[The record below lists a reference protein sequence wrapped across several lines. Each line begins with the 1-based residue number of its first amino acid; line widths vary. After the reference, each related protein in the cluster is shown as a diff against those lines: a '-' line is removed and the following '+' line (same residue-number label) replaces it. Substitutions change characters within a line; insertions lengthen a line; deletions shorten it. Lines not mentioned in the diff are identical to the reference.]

1 MTDKVK
7 PKRRLSDFSFESL
20 GSHVAL
26 VGKAIGGAANGHTTL
41 ILKATDDIT
50 DMEVQEHLTSIE
62 KAKFYQ
68 ELRNG
73 LEDNL
78 REHFKDSLEYN
89 WLYLEDFSDSEVV
102 FCTDGN
108 LYSCGYKLDG
118 DKYAFDAV
126 AKEVNVKRVYE
137 VSSEGEVLLSDTAK
151 EAVESGVLAMLT
163 KSLENPDT
171 VNRASNLLKSI
182 HEKEIKKMDEI
193 QKAVDAAKQE
203 AAVTIAELT
212 KAVADLTAKV
222 DGYVVAEKAA
232 KQSQREAALTEV
244 VGADKAVA
252 VAKGA
257 EALTDEAFTTLVE
270 TFKSLKQ
277 VDGDLLI
284 QKSGQG
290 TDEVKGSAT
299 AEILKAR
306 FPQQ

>member
-7 PKRRLSDFSFESL
+7 PKRRLSDFSFEAL

-68 ELRNG
+68 ELRSG
-73 LEDNL
+73 LEENL

-118 DKYAFDAV
+118 DKYTFDAV

-137 VSSEGEVLLSDTAK
+137 VSSEGEFLLSDTAK
-151 EAVESGVLAMLT
+151 DEVESGVLAMLT
-163 KSLENPDT
+163 KSLQSPDT
-171 VNRASNLLKSI
+171 VNRASNLLKSLQ
-182 HEKEIKKMDEI
+182 EKEKKKMDEI

-203 AAVTIAELT
+203 AATTIAELT

-232 KQSQREAALTEV
+232 KQTQREAALTEV
-244 VGADKAVA
+244 VGAEKAVA

-290 TDEVKGSAT
+290 IEEVKGSAT

-306 FPQQ
+306 FTQ

>member
-1 MTDKVK
+1 MTLKA
-7 PKRRLSDFSFESL
+7 KRRLTDISFEHT
-20 GSHVAL
+20 GAHVAL
-26 VGKAIGGAANGHTTL
+26 VGKAVGNAANGHTTL

-50 DMEVQEHLTSIE
+50 DVDVQNHLTSIE

-73 LEDNL
+73 LEENL

-89 WLYLEDFSDSEVV
+89 WLYLEDFSDSEVI

-108 LYSCGYKLDG
+108 LYTCGYSLDN
-118 DKYAFDAV
+118 DKYVFDAV
-126 AKEVNVKRVYE
+126 AKEVDVKRVYE
-137 VSSEGEVLLSDTAK
+137 VSTDGKVMLSDDAK
-151 EAVESGVLAMLT
+151 SVMESGALEMLT
-163 KSLENPDT
+163 KALQSPDT

-182 HEKEIKKMDEI
+182 REKEIKKMDEI

-232 KQSQREAALTEV
+232 KQASREATLAEV
-244 VGADKAVA
+244 VGTEKAVA

-257 EALTDEAFTTLVE
+257 EALTDEAFAAMVE
-270 TFKSLKQ
+270 TFKSFKQ
-277 VDGDLLI
+277 VDQELLV

-290 TDEVKGSAT
+290 AEQEPTKAT
-299 AEILKAR
+299 AEILKAQ
-306 FPQQ
+306 FNVQ